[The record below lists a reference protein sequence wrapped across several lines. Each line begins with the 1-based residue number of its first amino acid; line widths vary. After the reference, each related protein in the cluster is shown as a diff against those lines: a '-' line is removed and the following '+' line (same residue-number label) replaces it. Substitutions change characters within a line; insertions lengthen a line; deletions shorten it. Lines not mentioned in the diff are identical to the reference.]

1 VKIKWKSFLA
11 TPTPRRC
18 RLGATFIR
26 VLRLLADM
34 HEKGARL
41 EGIEPAAEAFRMADT
56 ARGSKVQKALSA
68 AIIRAN
74 SSDPESAEVMRRA
87 QDLEYAVEVAS
98 EFLTILQG
106 SQTSP
111 EKPQS
116 VSKAQA
122 ELVRLRQEN
131 EKAQAELRLKMSNYT
146 ELMEAKALTIADAQK
161 LLRSDEALISLYTT
175 QDKTLVSAVK
185 ANGQPSFDVVDLPH
199 TSLVEIVTR
208 LRKSLDPSDVDIDK
222 LPNFDYDTALYRK
235 LLAPVE
241 PGWKGARE
249 LVIVSH
255 GALSGIPLSVLVTT
269 PFKPVKA
276 SQSAMPFAEHVNA
289 P

>member
-146 ELMEAKALTIADAQK
+146 ELMEAKALTIADAK
-161 LLRSDEALISLYTT
+161 NSC
-175 QDKTLVSAVK
+175 
-185 ANGQPSFDVVDLPH
+185 
-199 TSLVEIVTR
+199 
-208 LRKSLDPSDVDIDK
+208 
-222 LPNFDYDTALYRK
+222 
-235 LLAPVE
+235 
-241 PGWKGARE
+241 
-249 LVIVSH
+249 
-255 GALSGIPLSVLVTT
+255 VLT
-269 PFKPVKA
+269 KR
-276 SQSAMPFAEHVNA
+276 
-289 P
+289 